1 MSCANDLLA
10 NFDENCEVQI
20 NGIDDRLFIVPFNS
34 IDKIATLGAFQKEPE
49 LLLTDLVMKTN
60 KSLFYCIGKS
70 SVVPSTTFSR
80 TTNSHQTKHEVRF
93 KVFKD
98 DPATRANLERLKEGK
113 FLIIVQFADGTFD
126 TYGLYQGMYMTEM
139 PYTPADSATNRVYS
153 IAFAS
158 LDTAQE
164 PYGSVN
170 LLKVSNS
177 ATLLYLESLVHIDV
191 ILSPSSLENGLQG
204 AAYTETITQIGL
216 VGTPV
221 WSVTAGAL
229 PAGITLNS
237 STGVLSGTP
246 TGFGTFN
253 FVVTV
258 ADGVNTGSKSY
269 SLVIIED

>member
-1 MSCANDLLA
+1 MSCVNDLLA

-20 NGIDDRLFIVPFNS
+20 NGIDDRIFIIPFNS
-34 IDKIATLGAFQKEPE
+34 IDRIATLASLQKEPE
-49 LLLTDLVMKTN
+49 FLLTDLVMKAN

-93 KVFKD
+93 KVYKD

-113 FLIIVQFADGTFD
+113 FSIIVQFADGTFD
-126 TYGLYQGMYMTEM
+126 YYGLYQGMYMTEM

-158 LDTAQE
+158 NDTQQE

-170 LLKVSNS
+170 LLKVTNA
-177 ATLLYLESLVHIDV
+177 ATLLYLETLVYVDVTILPASLDAGEVSV
-191 ILSPSSLENGLQG
+191 
-204 AAYTETITQIGL
+204 AYTETITQSGL

-221 WSVTAGAL
+221 WSIASGTL
-229 PAGITLNS
+229 PAGITLNA
-237 STGVLSGTP
+237 STGVLAGTP
-246 TGFGTFN
+246 TLAGTYN
-253 FVVTV
+253 FVVSVT
-258 ADGVNTGSKSY
+258 DGVNTGNKSY
-269 SLVIIED
+269 ALVISA

>member
-1 MSCANDLLA
+1 MSCVNDLLA
-10 NFDENCEVQI
+10 NFDENCDIQI

-34 IDKIATLGAFQKEPE
+34 IDKIATLAAFQKEPE
-49 LLLTDLVMKTN
+49 LLLTDLVMKAG
-60 KSLFYCIGKS
+60 KSIFYCVGKS

-164 PYGSVN
+164 PFGSVN

-177 ATLLYLESLVHIDV
+177 ATLLYLETLVYVDVV
-191 ILSPSSLENGLQG
+191 ILPVSLEEGTQSV
-204 AAYTETITQIGL
+204 AYTQTITQEGL

-221 WSVTAGAL
+221 WSIASGSL
-229 PAGITLNS
+229 PAGIALNS
-237 STGVLSGTP
+237 ATGVLAGTP

-253 FVVTV
+253 FVVSVT
-258 ADGVNTGSKSY
+258 DGVNTGNKSY
-269 SLVIIED
+269 TLVIIAD